1 MSPKDPEGPKQRLL
15 PQPSLHVEQLATRVI
30 GAAIEVHRHLGPGY
44 LEVIYER
51 AMMLELDARGIEFEQ
66 QVRSGVLYKGQP
78 IGDHRIDLLVGGE
91 LVVELKVVEAIG
103 PHHVAQVLSYLQ
115 SCNLELGLL
124 VNFSRPTLQ
133 AGLRRVIR

>member
-1 MSPKDPEGPKQRLL
+1 VPCSVL
-15 PQPSLHVEQLATRVI
+15 QPSLRVEQLASRVI
-30 GAAIEVHRHLGPGY
+30 GVAIEVHRNLGPGY

-51 AMMLELDARGIEFEQ
+51 AMMLELDALGIEYEQ
-66 QVRSGVLYKGQP
+66 QVQSGVLYKGQL
-78 IGDHRIDLLVGGE
+78 IGTHRIDLLIGGE

-103 PHHVAQVLSYLQ
+103 PHHIAQVLSYLQ

-124 VNFSRPTLQ
+124 INFSRPTLQ